1 MIFCRR
7 DPHKSSFQLLFEK
20 GNVKVYLAV
29 LLTRLEGFNELINI
43 LLTHAFLKT
52 MKNLSW

>member
-29 LLTRLEGFNELINI
+29 LLTHLEGFNELINI
-43 LLTHAFLKT
+43 LLTRAFLKT